1 MLLKPD
7 SIELCKPFQMFRPE
21 DCEKII
27 EESQKQT
34 LGHRSGVAG
43 HKTGARRTSTTYWYK
58 PSFFDIQDLLPY
70 FQPFYNDG
78 YPVESVSTPIQ
89 IAKYEEGQFFG
100 WHYDQFTGKKRV
112 GRLLGL
118 TCTLQRA
125 TGAYL
130 ESKEHKWDL
139 GVGQAVIFPSN
150 ILHRATAPTVGE
162 RWAFTT
168 WGQGKITRIAKR
180 KGK

>member
-1 MLLKPD
+1 MLIEPD
-7 SIELCKPFQMFRPE
+7 SIELCKPFQLFKPE
-21 DCEKII
+21 DCIKII
-27 EESQKQT
+27 NEASKFP
-34 LGHRSGVAG
+34 GKRSGVAG
-43 HKTGARRTSTTYWYK
+43 NYTGVGRTSTTHWWT

-70 FQPFYNDG
+70 FQPFYDTG
-78 YPVESVSTPIQ
+78 YPVDVVAKPIQ
-89 IAKYEEGQFFG
+89 IAKYEPGQFFG
-100 WHYDQFTGKKRV
+100 WHYDQFTGKKKT

-125 TGAYL
+125 PGAYL

-150 ILHRATAPTVGE
+150 ILHRATAPIDGE

-168 WGQGKITRIAKR
+168 WGHGKITKIAKR